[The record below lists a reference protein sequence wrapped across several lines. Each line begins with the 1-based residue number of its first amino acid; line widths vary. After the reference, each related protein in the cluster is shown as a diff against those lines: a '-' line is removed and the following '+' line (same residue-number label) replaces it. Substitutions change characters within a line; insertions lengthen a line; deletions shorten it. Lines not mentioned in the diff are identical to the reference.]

1 MENLLSLNFWLNLRP
16 GLMGSA
22 YFRAFFIAVAVFFIL
37 IFVFGLIK
45 SRNKKNLYSR
55 FWSNVYYFCMAN
67 AIFGAILLFFT
78 YEMIPFLSARFWFLL
93 WGIEI
98 IIWLVY
104 TIRILIGIPERKK
117 QLEQEKAYKKYI
129 P

>member
-1 MENLLSLNFWLNLRP
+1 MAPE
-16 GLMGSA
+16 
-22 YFRAFFIAVAVFFIL
+22 YFRVFAAVVAVFLILTFALGFIR
-37 IFVFGLIK
+37 

-55 FWSNVYYFCMAN
+55 FWSGLYGFCLTN
-67 AIFGAILLFFT
+67 AIIGAILLFFI
-78 YEMIPFLSARFWFLL
+78 YESVPFLSARFWFLL

-98 IIWLVY
+98 IAWLVY
-104 TIRILIGIPERKK
+104 IIRALIKIPERKK